1 MTCAHDKFI
10 TLFFLLIMTLLEN
23 LKIRYNYFY
32 TVFFACALD
41 MSNRET
47 FLSLRITLC
56 LGNKPQSI
64 ARLIS

>member
-1 MTCAHDKFI
+1 
-10 TLFFLLIMTLLEN
+10 MTLLEN